1 MSSLASV
8 SQCKIAEMWDNLLVA
23 REDTTNVK
31 KAYISAGVWNVENEE
46 RGSHFEG
53 LKEIHS

>member
-31 KAYISAGVWNVENEE
+31 KAYISAGV
-46 RGSHFEG
+46 
-53 LKEIHS
+53 